1 MLEILQRQLLFKL
14 AVCQGIGNLGI
25 LKVLQEAIAQKR
37 VDFPVQKLLEL
48 LKSRNIVNY
57 LNNLGYTIRF
67 IVKRYI
73 YDNANTNL

>member
-25 LKVLQEAIAQKR
+25 LKVLQEAVAQKR
-37 VDFPVQKLLEL
+37 LVQKLLES

>member
-37 VDFPVQKLLEL
+37 VDFPVQKLLES

>member
-25 LKVLQEAIAQKR
+25 LKVLQEAIVQKR
-37 VDFPVQKLLEL
+37 VDFSSTEIIRIAEIK
-48 LKSRNIVNY
+48 NIVNY

>member
-1 MLEILQRQLLFKL
+1 MPRNWQFRD
-14 AVCQGIGNLGI
+14 

-37 VDFPVQKLLEL
+37 VDFSVQKLLEL

>member
-37 VDFPVQKLLEL
+37 VDFSSTEIIRIAEIKKYREL
-48 LKSRNIVNY
+48 
-57 LNNLGYTIRF
+57 
-67 IVKRYI
+67 
-73 YDNANTNL
+73 